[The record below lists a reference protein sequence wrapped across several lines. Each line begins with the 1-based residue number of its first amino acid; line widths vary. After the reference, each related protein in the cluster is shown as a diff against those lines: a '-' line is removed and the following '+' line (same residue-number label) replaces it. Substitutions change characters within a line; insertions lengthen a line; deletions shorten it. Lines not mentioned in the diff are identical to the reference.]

1 MVSLGN
7 KFRTARETQG
17 FTLEQMVSMTRIQ
30 ESHLR
35 ALEEDSYEQLPER
48 VFAKGFVRAYARLL
62 ELNEE
67 ECLRLFEECSASFY
81 QKEKEGEGLRNMFLR
96 KEDLQK
102 KSTSG
107 AMVVVLV
114 GGLLLLGGMML
125 LQQQSSSRSILSRFS
140 QRPVE
145 PRGGVAL
152 KPGRANEVVEDRRS
166 SASAPQDG
174 ASGVANTEPASET
187 EAGGPSA
194 ESAVDDGA
202 SAPSVLAPDPA
213 PASTT
218 DSEDGPLVLEI
229 RTLDMT
235 WVMIRSDEDT
245 PQEVLLRTGE
255 VIRRRARDRFLLT
268 LGNAGGVEIR
278 LNGELQGPFGETG
291 AVVKDVEIRP

>member
-1 MVSLGN
+1 MASLGN

-17 FTLEQMVSMTRIQ
+17 FTLEQMVSRTRIQ

-35 ALEEDSYEQLPER
+35 ALEADSYEQLPER

-62 ELNEE
+62 ELNEK

-81 QKEKEGEGLRNMFLR
+81 QKEQEGEGLRNMFLR

-102 KSTSG
+102 KSASG

-125 LQQQSSSRSILSRFS
+125 LQQQSPSRSILSRFS

-145 PRGGVAL
+145 PRDGVAL

-174 ASGVANTEPASET
+174 ASGVANTEPDLET

-194 ESAVDDGA
+194 VDDGA
-202 SAPSVLAPDPA
+202 STPSALAPDPA

-229 RTLDMT
+229 RTLETT
-235 WVMIRSDEDT
+235 WVVVRSDEKE
-245 PQEVLLRTGE
+245 PREALLQVGE
-255 VIRRRARDRFLLT
+255 TVRWKARERFLLT
-268 LGNAGGVEIR
+268 LGNAGGVEVR
-278 LNGELQGPFGETG
+278 LNGVLQGPFGETG
-291 AVVKDVEIRP
+291 VVVRDVKLRP